1 MTITEGDSLSKI
13 KGFERSDPRR
23 ERAIWIRLYFYSILQ
38 RSDTPSEREI
48 RLDLSHTIDR
58 YGISNS
64 MLGYGSI
71 IETNNNYDEV
81 TQRVIFSLRDPITPG
96 KLIDW
101 ISNEPR
107 QMQWFQAYAA
117 EELSSFFG
125 INVGSINAS
134 PDTDYFNSMNTSA
147 YNHAIALL
155 DLIPNN
161 ATSNPIAAPKPQTKT
176 DFIQRLR
183 ENWHYFQESTRHISK
198 FFENN
203 TDEKIALIQDSKTLS
218 STLRM
223 NNSFAEKHGI
233 PFALDKMVM
242 NGRDAEVKVFLD
254 KARALYNK
262 ATYNERNKYA
272 KQMNSILPIDLIEKL
287 ERTAASQGIKRNE
300 LVVRLLRKG
309 LESKQ

>member
-23 ERAIWIRLYFYSILQ
+23 ERAIWMRLYFNSNLQ
-38 RSDTPSEREI
+38 LSNTPSEREI
-48 RLDLSHTIDR
+48 RADIFNYLDQIQNLLAGEKDIV
-58 YGISNS
+58 
-64 MLGYGSI
+64 
-71 IETNNNYDEV
+71 E
-81 TQRVIFSLRDPITPG
+81 QSLNDPLTAD
-96 KLIDW
+96 KLLDW

-117 EELSSFFG
+117 QEFSSFVRNNG
-125 INVGSINAS
+125 GSVHDGLITACL
-134 PDTDYFNSMNTSA
+134 NSMNTSA

-161 ATSNPIAAPKPQTKT
+161 VTSPPLAALRPQTKT

-183 ENWHYFQESTRHISK
+183 GKWHYFQESTRHISK
-198 FFENN
+198 FFEND
-203 TDEKIALIQDSKTLS
+203 TDKKIALIQDSKALS
-218 STLRM
+218 SLFILTHSSADR
-223 NNSFAEKHGI
+223 HGI
-233 PFALDKMVM
+233 PLALDKMVM
-242 NGRDAEVKVFLD
+242 NGRNAEVKIFLD

>member
-1 MTITEGDSLSKI
+1 MTITESDSLSKFN
-13 KGFERSDPRR
+13 GFERRDPRR
-23 ERAIWIRLYFYSILQ
+23 ERAIWVRLYFNSNLQ
-38 RSDTPSEREI
+38 ISSTPSEREI
-48 RLDLSHTIDR
+48 RADIF
-58 YGISNS
+58 
-64 MLGYGSI
+64 
-71 IETNNNYDEV
+71 NYLV
-81 TQRVIFSLRDPITPG
+81 QIQKLLPG
-96 KLIDW
+96 DKSTLEQALINPLTADKLVDW
-101 ISNEPR
+101 IGDEPR

-117 EELSSFFG
+117 QEFSSFFG
-125 INVGSINAS
+125 INSGSIHAS
-134 PDTDYFNSMNTSA
+134 PNTDYFNSMNTSA

-161 ATSNPIAAPKPQTKT
+161 ATSNPIAALRSQTKT

-183 ENWHYFQESTRHISK
+183 SNWHYFQESTRYISK

-203 TDEKIALIQDSKTLS
+203 TDEKIALIQDSRTLS

-242 NGRDAEVKVFLD
+242 DGRDAEVKVFLD

-287 ERTAASQGIKRNE
+287 ERRAASQGIKRNE